1 MPFVLEVWNAIKTRI
16 ATNYAGGFSGLDM
29 TNKVFQGS
37 FAEAPL
43 TPSCYVYFIDS
54 TEQNGQVLTR
64 YQGTARF
71 QVYCFTAGVN
81 NYERAQKAIKLGAD
95 VQKQITDDRTLGLTP
110 GRVDN
115 VICSLAS
122 LDGDRFGMNTTGIAI
137 VQVDVAFQSD
147 SGV

>member
-16 ATNYAGGFSGLDM
+16 ATNYAVGFSGLDM

-71 QVYCFTAGVN
+71 QVYCFTSGVN

-95 VQKQITDDRTLGLTP
+95 VQKRITD
-110 GRVDN
+110 
-115 VICSLAS
+115 
-122 LDGDRFGMNTTGIAI
+122 
-137 VQVDVAFQSD
+137 
-147 SGV
+147 